1 VFDPVALDL
10 QREQIERVLRAG
22 LVTNWNP
29 RAETD
34 ADVRRVTDR
43 LQSLAGGTLE
53 DRLREA
59 GMTLQ
64 PYAAGDV
71 GEEIEQAC
79 RTCMYFESHNRY
91 CNLPELKL
99 GVEPDWSCIL
109 WRI

>member
-1 VFDPVALDL
+1 MLEPATLDE
-10 QREQIERVLRAG
+10 QRERIVRALRAG
-22 LVTNWNP
+22 LVTNWKQ

-43 LQSLAGGTLE
+43 LQSLAGRPLE

-59 GMTLQ
+59 GITLH
-64 PYAAGDV
+64 PYAVDA

-99 GVEPDWSCIL
+99 GVEPDWSCVL

>member
-1 VFDPVALDL
+1 VFDPVALDQ
-10 QREQIERVLRAG
+10 QRELIERVLSAG
-22 LVTNWNP
+22 LATNWKP

-43 LQSLAGGTLE
+43 LQSLAGGPLE

-59 GMTLQ
+59 GMTLA
-64 PYAAGDV
+64 PYAGDV
-71 GEEIEQAC
+71 DDGIEQAC